1 VFNALFSIETENW
14 EFSHVTMTALAVGDA
29 TPTILA
35 FTALTAAEVEAD
47 AEPADDV
54 APSTAVGGEQPTT
67 MHDSTKP
74 ATTNAIRILAS
85 IDAHPPPTTQ
95 QWTLNPVRDCAKS
108 NLCGFA
114 RTNGGTRTGSV
125 ITLRE

>member
-85 IDAHPPPTTQ
+85 IDAHPPHNATVDSQSRP
-95 QWTLNPVRDCAKS
+95 
-108 NLCGFA
+108 
-114 RTNGGTRTGSV
+114 
-125 ITLRE
+125 

>member
-1 VFNALFSIETENW
+1 MFNALFSIKTENW

-74 ATTNAIRILAS
+74 ATINAIRILAS
-85 IDAHPPPTTQ
+85 IDAHTPQRNSGLSIP
-95 QWTLNPVRDCAKS
+95 
-108 NLCGFA
+108 
-114 RTNGGTRTGSV
+114 SV
-125 ITLRE
+125 IAPSQSFVALRGRTAELELDR